1 MDFELLEWIMSCQS
15 GFLVV
20 IVESELPGWI
30 LSCQIGF

>member
-1 MDFELLEWIMSCQS
+1 MDIEFFEWILSCQI

>member
-1 MDFELLEWIMSCQS
+1 MDSELSEWILSCQS

-20 IVESELPGWI
+20 IVESELIGWI